1 MISAI
6 SFENYARYSY
16 HTKQKWGYYKLRRRF
31 INTAVSDLKQATC
44 TNFSLLPPNHSLVP
58 ANHSLPPANDSLAPA
73 NENTSGIAKEK
84 ARFITAQ
91 NLFSSQTFPDKIVR
105 NEAITTQK
113 QQSPSPIHRLDPD

>member
-1 MISAI
+1 
-6 SFENYARYSY
+6 
-16 HTKQKWGYYKLRRRF
+16 
-31 INTAVSDLKQATC
+31 
-44 TNFSLLPPNHSLVP
+44 
-58 ANHSLPPANDSLAPA
+58 LPPANDSLAPA

-105 NEAITTQK
+105 NKTITTQK